1 MLKYTL
7 ERVLHTCPKRLSSNS
22 KRVRYSRFHFT
33 SFASKPRPF
42 IQGRAK
48 LRDQRSGI
56 NSVVWRS
63 PLSQQYVKSNRLFV
77 FNFSSNANV
86 DAGKQPKVED
96 ENKKEGKLAQMKRYF
111 KEYKWV
117 FITYWT
123 GTWVAGAL
131 ACYGVI
137 EILGI
142 DGVALLR
149 SLGSDNIYDISE
161 WDPRILNA
169 LIAIEVN
176 ELFEIVRFPLIIA
189 TTPKVANWWRSS

>member
-1 MLKYTL
+1 VLT
-7 ERVLHTCPKRLSSNS
+7 ER
-22 KRVRYSRFHFT
+22 
-33 SFASKPRPF
+33 
-42 IQGRAK
+42 RAK
-48 LRDQRSGI
+48 LREQRSGI
-56 NSVVWRS
+56 NSVVPRF
-63 PLSQQYVKSNRLFV
+63 PFSQQFGQSNRLLFV
-77 FNFSSNANV
+77 NFSSNSNV
-86 DAGKQPKVED
+86 EAGKQPKVED

-131 ACYGVI
+131 VCYGVI
-137 EILGI
+137 EALGI
-142 DGVALLR
+142 DGIALLR